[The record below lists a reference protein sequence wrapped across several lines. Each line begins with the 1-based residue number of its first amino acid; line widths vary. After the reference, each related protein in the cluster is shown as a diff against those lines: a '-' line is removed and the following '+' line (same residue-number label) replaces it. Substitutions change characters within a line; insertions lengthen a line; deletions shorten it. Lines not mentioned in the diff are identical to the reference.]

1 MRTSKGRAACAE
13 PQHSMEVRN
22 HPVRG
27 RGLYAS
33 RLIRSGEVVLDEAP
47 LLLLAAP
54 EHSLAACA
62 HCLRLM
68 AGERVQYRRCNLQA
82 HMLKAVS

>member
-1 MRTSKGRAACAE
+1 MK
-13 PQHSMEVRN
+13 
-22 HPVRG
+22 G

-47 LLLLAAP
+47 ILLLAAP

-68 AGERVQYRRCNLQA
+68 AGERSPYQHAR
-82 HMLKAVS
+82 MPKASWEAREEQRSLL